1 VSEGSINC
9 INRRGLTDVPRV
21 CSYQSINRAMFGS
34 FVLAGVLV
42 QIALAEKVTERA
54 RQAECADKTN
64 DCEICDVLIDGK
76 SYCSKCKTEVADR
89 APVNG
94 VCADVSSGTTVC
106 KKNAEGKCTE
116 CGDNSFM
123 YKGGCYQTSQAP
135 GSTMCKAAADG
146 KCTEALESKAY
157 FVVPE
162 ADRKPTEQTV
172 VSCGDATGVT
182 LTGEKTYKG
191 VDGCTKCEAPAQAD
205 ASGAKAATCTA
216 CQADKIVKTT
226 TDPATSCV
234 TEKEC
239 TDAPGFFVDATGG
252 KKCSKCA
259 DTCKTCKTEATKCTS
274 CNGDK
279 PYLKKAKPQDQ
290 TGECVTEE
298 TCKTGNTHYA
308 DDTEPKTCK
317 TCAEGTFNECA
328 TCEKGA
334 DGAVACKTCGSN
346 KKVQPNKKGCIAKCP
361 ETVSAE
367 KDGVCECV
375 EGYVPDNAGT
385 GCTKK
390 PDPQCN
396 TPGCKTCSEP
406 KTSKEVCTE
415 CEDPKALT
423 PTGQCIYGCEHLEG
437 YYAGTNEEG
446 KKACKKCEVE
456 NCLLCNPQGQ
466 CDTCKDGYYK
476 SGAACVKC
484 HTSCKTCANG
494 NSNGCTS
501 CEPKKALSYEGEG
514 TGTCKPGCKPGA
526 NNCEK
531 CELTVDGTAYCSKC
545 KEAGQFPQNGVCSAA
560 AGKAITC
567 TTKGTGVCDKCTNG
581 LLRMSGGCYETTKF
595 PGKSVCLAAAEAS
608 DACQTPADGYKLN
621 NGALITCSAGCKTCT
636 SQDQCDTCKAGYAK
650 DSGNTK
656 KCVPCATGC
665 SECNANDATKCTVC
679 AAGYYLSKEKCI
691 ACDKSDGGSIT
702 GVANCASCTPP
713 TNNKGSVLCYLIQ
726 NTNKSG
732 LSAGAITGISVAV
745 IAVVGGLIGFLCW
758 WFVCRGKA

>member
-1 VSEGSINC
+1 
-9 INRRGLTDVPRV
+9 
-21 CSYQSINRAMFGS
+21 MFGS
-34 FVLAGVLV
+34 FVLAGVLA
-42 QIALAEKVTERA
+42 QIAWAGKATERA
-54 RQAECADKTN
+54 AHCADNTNCAADACNVLIGGKLYCSRCNTGFVPINGQCADKEGAT
-64 DCEICDVLIDGK
+64 D
-76 SYCSKCKTEVADR
+76 KCKDGSGGDTADQTC
-89 APVNG
+89 G
-94 VCADVSSGTTVC
+94 QCAEQT
-106 KKNAEGKCTE
+106 
-116 CGDNSFM
+116 FM
-123 YKGGCYQTSQAP
+123 YKGGCYEAAQQP
-135 GSTMCKAAADG
+135 GQTMCQAADAG
-146 KCTEALESKAY
+146 VCTQAAQGY
-157 FVVPE
+157 FVPPG
-162 ADRKPTEQTV
+162 ADASHQSVIP
-172 VSCGDATGVT
+172 CGDEEEITV
-182 LTGEKTYKG
+182 KNDKKYKG
-191 VDGCTKCEAPAQAD
+191 VLHCTRCNAPTEAAD
-205 ASGAKAATCTA
+205 ANAKAATCTA
-216 CQADKIVKTT
+216 CGDSKIVKTAK
-226 TDPATSCV
+226 DSATSCV
-234 TEKEC
+234 TEEEC
-239 TDAPGFFVDATGG
+239 TGTEGFFVKNGG
-252 KKCSKCA
+252 TKTCEAC
-259 DTCKTCKTEATKCTS
+259 DPGCKTCKTEAAKCTS
-274 CNGDK
+274 CKDDK
-279 PYLKKAKPQDQ
+279 PYLKKDNGSD
-290 TGECVTEE
+290 TGTCVTEAE
-298 TCKTGNTHYA
+298 CKTGNTHYP

-317 TCAEGTFNECA
+317 TCAEGTSDGCA

-437 YYAGTNEEG
+437 YYEGTSEGG

-456 NCLLCNPQGQ
+456 NCLLCNGQGQ
-466 CDTCKDGYYK
+466 CETCKDGYYK
-476 SGAACVKC
+476 SGAACAKC
-484 HTSCKTCANG
+484 NTSCKTCANG

-501 CEPKKALSYEGEG
+501 CEPKQVLSYEGEG
-514 TGTCKPGCKPGA
+514 TGTCKPGCKPVSGG
-526 NNCEK
+526 K
-531 CELTVDGTAYCSKC
+531 DGTCKSCDLNIDGTSYCSAC
-545 KEAGQFPQNGVCSAA
+545 NVGTEYPENGVCVKKSARTA
-560 AGKAITC
+560 SCQAEPSN
-567 TTKGTGVCDKCTNG
+567 GVCGTCARG
-581 LLRMSGGCYETTKF
+581 FFRMNGGCYETTKL
-595 PGKSVCLAAAEAS
+595 PGKSVCEEVAS
-608 DACQTPADGYKLN
+608 AGDTCQTPADGYKLN

-665 SECNANDATKCTVC
+665 SECNADDATKCTVC

-732 LSAGAITGISVAV
+732 LSAGAIAGISVAV
-745 IAVVGGLIGFLCW
+745 IVVVAGLVGFLCW
-758 WFVCRGKA
+758 WFICRGKA

>member
-1 VSEGSINC
+1 MLLIVFY
-9 INRRGLTDVPRV
+9 L
-21 CSYQSINRAMFGS
+21 
-34 FVLAGVLV
+34 VLS
-42 QIALAEKVTERA
+42 ALAAQCTPQTQTCEAEKCEMVGETEFCTQCQTEKVPIDGQCTDNNC
-54 RQAECADKTN
+54 AECAGGADK
-64 DCEICDVLIDGK
+64 
-76 SYCSKCKTEVADR
+76 
-89 APVNG
+89 
-94 VCADVSSGTTVC
+94 
-106 KKNAEGKCTE
+106 
-116 CGDNSFM
+116 
-123 YKGGCYQTSQAP
+123 
-135 GSTMCKAAADG
+135 
-146 KCTEALESKAY
+146 
-157 FVVPE
+157 
-162 ADRKPTEQTV
+162 
-172 VSCGDATGVT
+172 
-182 LTGEKTYKG
+182 
-191 VDGCTKCEAPAQAD
+191 CTKCKSDGDKPYLKKDNGSDTGTCVSEEVCTQTPGYYAD
-205 ASGAKAATCTA
+205 NSVSNA
-216 CQADKIVKTT
+216 
-226 TDPATSCV
+226 
-234 TEKEC
+234 KEC
-239 TDAPGFFVDATGG
+239 
-252 KKCSKCA
+252 KKCA
-259 DTCKTCKTEATKCTS
+259 DTCKTCKTGAAKCTSCKEGAPYLKKDNGSDTGTCVSEEVCTQTPGYYADNSVSNAKECKKCADTCKTCKTGAAKCTS

-423 PTGQCIYGCEHLEG
+423 PTGQCIDRCGDLGG
-437 YYAGTNEEG
+437 YYAGTNEGG

-456 NCLLCNPQGQ
+456 NCLLCNENGQ
-466 CDTCKDGYYK
+466 CKTCKDGYYK
-476 SGAACVKC
+476 SGAACAKC
-484 HTSCKTCANG
+484 DTSCKTCANG

-514 TGTCKPGCKPGA
+514 NTGTCKPGCEPNA

-545 KEAGQFPQNGVCSAA
+545 KDAGQFPQNGVCSAA

-581 LLRMSGGCYETTKF
+581 LLRMNGGCYETTKF

-608 DACQTPADGYKLN
+608 DACQIPADGYKLN

-691 ACDKSDGGSIT
+691 ACDKDDGSIKGVPNCLSCKEPTGASGTVVCYVNKDGTSGGDTGGS
-702 GVANCASCTPP
+702 
-713 TNNKGSVLCYLIQ
+713 
-726 NTNKSG
+726 TNKSG
-732 LSAGAITGISVAV
+732 LSTGAIAGISVAV
-745 IAVVGGLIGFLCW
+745 IVVVGGLVGFLCW
-758 WFVCRGKA
+758 WFICRGKA

>member
-1 VSEGSINC
+1 
-9 INRRGLTDVPRV
+9 
-21 CSYQSINRAMFGS
+21 MFGS
-34 FVLAGVLV
+34 FILAGVLV
-42 QIALAEKVTERA
+42 QIAWAEKVAERA
-54 RQAECADKTN
+54 QEAQCADNTN
-64 DCEICDVLIDGK
+64 CAADACNVLIGGK
-76 SYCSKCKTEVADR
+76 LYCSRCETGFV
-89 APVNG
+89 PIN
-94 VCADVSSGTTVC
+94 
-106 KKNAEGKCTE
+106 GKCTDKE
-116 CGDNSFM
+116 GAKAKCKDTDGTGASDQTCAQCASQTFM
-123 YKGGCYQTSQAP
+123 YKGGCYEAAQQPGQA
-135 GSTMCKAAADG
+135 MCTQASEG
-146 KCTEALESKAY
+146 KCTQAAQGY
-157 FVVPE
+157 FVPPGTDASHQSVIPCG
-162 ADRKPTEQTV
+162 DDTV
-172 VSCGDATGVT
+172 VTVSGD
-182 LTGEKTYKG
+182 KKYKG
-191 VDGCTKCEAPAQAD
+191 VLHCTQCNAPTEAAD
-205 ASGAKAATCTA
+205 ANAKAATCTA
-216 CQADKIVKTT
+216 CQADRYLKTVK
-226 TDPATSCV
+226 DSVTSCV
-234 TEKEC
+234 TEQEC
-239 TDAPGFFVDATGG
+239 TGTEGFFVKNGG
-252 KKCSKCA
+252 TKTCEACDSG
-259 DTCKTCKTEATKCTS
+259 CKTCKTEAAKCTS
-274 CNGDK
+274 CKDDK
-279 PYLKKAKPQDQ
+279 PYLKKDAGD
-290 TGECVTEE
+290 TGTCVTEAD
-298 TCKTGNTHYA
+298 CKNGNTHYA

-415 CEDPKALT
+415 CEGTKALT
-423 PTGQCIYGCEHLEG
+423 PTGQCIDACGDLGG
-437 YYAGTNEEG
+437 YYAGTNEGG

-466 CDTCKDGYYK
+466 CETCKDGYYK
-476 SGAACVKC
+476 SGAACAKC
-484 HTSCKTCANG
+484 DTSCKTCANG

-501 CEPKKALSYEGEG
+501 CESSKALSYEGAG
-514 TGTCKPGCKPGA
+514 NTGTCKPECKPGA

-545 KEAGQFPQNGVCSAA
+545 KDASQFPQNGVCSAA